1 MGTSTPFGGGNNKNP
16 LIPSW
21 LGGGDGAGPPPGGAP
36 PASANPAGV
45 PGPAGSPSPG
55 IPGAPGVP
63 GQNQIPGF
71 PPVVPH
77 QNPATPPE
85 YSPFDQ
91 RFRGSRTT
99 LNRYARSGG
108 GDARVFGHAVA
119 SYVSKGGGGSK
130 TAARR
135 MASDRRA
142 ASRLGAILTQAGQ
155 SGIRDVLR
163 TLNLDALANQSIA
176 DIYASLVD
184 VICGPGGDLDE
195 AFPRDAYLEAVA
207 EILDEAPADLE
218 KPSPETISLI
228 MERFIGNTIFDRI
241 LNAIGNGLIT
251 LPSSVSV
258 VKAID
263 KSFRE
268 FIRGAVSD
276 ALNEIGR
283 VLNSGQMKTVI
294 DGIYERSLA
303 ILQTQA
309 EAMANG
315 ESL

>member
-1 MGTSTPFGGGNNKNP
+1 MGTSTPFGGGNGKNP

-21 LGGGDGAGPPPGGAP
+21 LGSGDGGAP
-36 PASANPAGV
+36 PSGAPPAPGNPGNPTAPAG
-45 PGPAGSPSPG
+45 PGSPG
-55 IPGAPGVP
+55 GP
-63 GQNQIPGF
+63 GQSPIPGF
-71 PPVVPH
+71 PP
-77 QNPATPPE
+77 ATPSQTPPVAPE

-99 LNRYARSGG
+99 INRYARKGG
-108 GDARVFGHAVA
+108 GDKRALGHAVA
-119 SYVSKGGGGSK
+119 SYVSRVGGGSK

-135 MASDRRA
+135 MASDQRA
-142 ASRLGAILTQAGQ
+142 ATRLGAILTQAGQ
-155 SGIRDVLR
+155 SGIREVLR
-163 TLNLDALANQSIA
+163 TLNLDALANRSVP

-207 EILDEAPADLE
+207 EIVDEDPIDLE

-251 LPSSVSV
+251 LPGSVSA

-263 KSFRE
+263 RSFRE
-268 FIRGAVSD
+268 FVRGAVSD

-283 VLNSGQMKTVI
+283 TFNSSQMKTVI
-294 DGIYERSLA
+294 EGIYERSLS
-303 ILQTQA
+303 ILQVQA

-315 ESL
+315 EFI